1 MELDE
6 PRPIEILLVD
16 DNPGDVALT
25 RRALERC
32 KISNVLNVVA
42 DGESAIAYL
51 KHRDGYEDA
60 ATPQLIMLDLNLP
73 GMDGREVL
81 EAIKSDVALR
91 GIPVVVMT
99 SSLAEEDIARSY
111 DSHAN
116 CYITKPIDIEGF
128 KRAVEAIDQFWFS
141 IVRLPS
147 S

>member
-1 MELDE
+1 MGLDK
-6 PRPIEILLVD
+6 PRPIEILLID

-25 RRALERC
+25 KRALERC
-32 KISNVLNVVA
+32 KISNVLNVVT

-51 KHRDGYEDA
+51 KHRKGYEDA

-81 EAIKSDVALR
+81 EAIKADVALR

-99 SSLAEEDIARSY
+99 SSLAEEDIVRSY

-141 IVRLPS
+141 IVRLPGN
-147 S
+147 